1 MASASRDSQQSLAIG
16 VGSDA
21 IPIEKGTLVDAP
33 GCELGIGF
41 FIDADDTGESS

>member
-1 MASASRDSQQSLAIG
+1 MASMSRDSQQSLAVG

-21 IPIEKGTLVDAP
+21 ISIEKGSLIDAP

-41 FIDADDTGESS
+41 FLDADDTGESS